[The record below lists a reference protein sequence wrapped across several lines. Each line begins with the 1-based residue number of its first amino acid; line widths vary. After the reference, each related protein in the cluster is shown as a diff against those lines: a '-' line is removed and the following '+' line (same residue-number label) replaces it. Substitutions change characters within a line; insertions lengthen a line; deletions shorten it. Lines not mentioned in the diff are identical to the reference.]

1 MSDDKTLVRNAP
13 ARFALKNIKTGEF
26 FEISSKASIGRQE
39 DCTIRLN
46 EGHVSRLHASL
57 KMSHEKLLL
66 KDEGS
71 ENGTFVNGVRIT
83 EVVLRPGDKVKF
95 DTHEFTVLPVNN
107 ELAAESDKATLIQ
120 SKVDAPT
127 QQQVDDSNATLLMPA
142 QSVEEDDA
150 TKTLIM
156 PAAAPAQKEVAET
169 VIMQVDEVK
178 QTRIQNTVVLP
189 EEEGYFYE
197 PEAEYDE
204 EEATC
209 LFGYHP
215 LVFDKIFPLVTDV
228 VLVGKSPQADIV
240 LKDASVST
248 EHAEIFW
255 ENGYWGIEDLGSTNG
270 TYLNGL
276 EIMEPVILAP
286 GDVIQ
291 FGLIQLIF
299 AQPEPAFYQEQQSGN
314 MKWFALV
321 GTLLALFAILI
332 GVFAFTD

>member
-1 MSDDKTLVRNAP
+1 MNDDKTLIRNAP
-13 ARFALKNIKTGEF
+13 AIFALKNIKTGEF
-26 FEISSKASIGRQE
+26 FEIYSKASVGRQE

-57 KMSHEKLLL
+57 RMAQDKLLL

-71 ENGTFVNGVRIT
+71 ENGTFVNGIKVSEI
-83 EVVLRPGDKVKF
+83 VLRPGDKVKF
-95 DTHEFTVLPVNN
+95 DIHEFSVLPVNN

-120 SKVDAPT
+120 TKVNAPVSNVDDDINATLVMPAPT
-127 QQQVDDSNATLLMPA
+127 QQ
-142 QSVEEDDA
+142 EEDA
-150 TKTLIM
+150 AKTLIM
-156 PAAAPAQKEVAET
+156 TPAPKQEIAET
-169 VIMQVDEVK
+169 MIMHADDAIK

-189 EEEGYFYE
+189 EEEGYFFE
-197 PEAEYDE
+197 PEDDYAD

-215 LVFDKIFPLVTDV
+215 LVFDKTFPLVKDIIRI
-228 VLVGKSPQADIV
+228 GKSPKADIV

-255 ENGYWGIEDLGSTNG
+255 ENGYWGIEDMGSTNG
-270 TYLNGL
+270 TYINGI

-291 FGLIQLIF
+291 FGLIQMIF
-299 AQPEPAFYQEQQSGN
+299 AQPEPAFYENNPSSN
-314 MKWFALV
+314 MKWFAIGGLGLTIV
-321 GTLLALFAILI
+321 LALIGLLA
-332 GVFAFTD
+332 FTG